1 MIPALRQ
8 RYNAAFTE
16 KRYEAFVAELN
27 KAVYWP
33 VDFRVAESP
42 LFLDEPT
49 TRELM
54 RAADD
59 IVRQVATPEFRAH
72 AKTAIPAGLE
82 VPNETQWPHF
92 LVIDFALCRDAAG
105 KVWPQLIEL
114 QGFPTVACWQALL
127 TGAYRTHFPEIPPD
141 FTPYFGGLDDE
152 TYLDSLRRAI
162 LGDCLPENVVLLEI
176 APEHQK
182 TRVDFACTHAFL
194 GVRPMCV
201 TKIIKH
207 GANLF
212 YHSGGREVPIRRI
225 FNRVIFDELLR
236 KQPAMKFSFADNLDV
251 QWAGHP
257 NWYFRISKHTLPF
270 LTGPYVPPCHF
281 VSDVRVLPSGQ
292 LVSAARGEPV
302 EATAGLENYVC
313 KPLYSFAGLGVD
325 IAPTAEKIA
334 AITYPGE
341 WLLQRKVAYAPLME
355 TPDGPAKAEVRLIFA
370 GDGAGMPKLI
380 NQLVRLTKGAM
391 HGVDFNKGRTWVG
404 ASAGFHPPVP
414 GNVI

>member
-8 RYNAAFTE
+8 RFNAAFTD
-16 KRYEAFVAELN
+16 KRYTAFMAELN

-42 LFLDEPT
+42 LFLDDQA
-49 TRELM
+49 TRSLVS
-54 RAADD
+54 AADD
-59 IVRQVATPEFRAH
+59 IVRQLATPEFRKH
-72 AKTAIPAGLE
+72 AATSIPAGLE
-82 VPNETQWPHF
+82 VPNENPWPHF
-92 LVIDFALCRDAAG
+92 LVIDFALCHDDAG
-105 KVWPQLIEL
+105 KVLPQLIEL

-127 TGAYRTHFPEIPPD
+127 TGAYRKHFPEIPRE
-141 FTPYFGGLDDE
+141 FTSYFGGLDDE
-152 TYLDSLRRAI
+152 SYLDAFRRAMI
-162 LGDCLPENVVLLEI
+162 GDCLAENVVLLEI
-176 APEHQK
+176 EPEHQK

-201 TKIIKH
+201 TKVIKH
-207 GANLF
+207 GKNLF
-212 YHSGGREVPIRRI
+212 YHSGGREVPIHRI

-236 KQPAMKFSFADNLDV
+236 KKPAMKFSFADELDV

-270 LTGPYVPPCHF
+270 LKGPYVPPCHF
-281 VSDVRVLPSGQ
+281 LSEFAVGGALRPDGRPLP
-292 LVSAARGEPV
+292 
-302 EATAGLENYVC
+302 TDLENYVC

-334 AITYPGE
+334 AIPNPAE

-370 GDGAGMPKLI
+370 GDGTGMPKLV

-404 ASAGFHPPVP
+404 ASAGFHAPA
-414 GNVI
+414 